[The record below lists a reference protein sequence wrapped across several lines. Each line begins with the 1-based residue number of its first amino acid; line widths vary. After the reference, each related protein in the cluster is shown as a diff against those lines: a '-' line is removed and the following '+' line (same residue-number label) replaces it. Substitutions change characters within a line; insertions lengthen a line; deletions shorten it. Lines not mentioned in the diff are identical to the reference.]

1 MGSFLCGA
9 ALSWSAPA
17 LPRIQVK
24 VEREKTPTEYF
35 DQTFCHQENLCNDE
49 CDISG
54 VSQREGSWIGALMP
68 VGAAF
73 SGIAAGWM
81 LGRMGRRWTI
91 AICSVPFLIGTLL
104 FVVAYEV
111 NNKVPLFFGR
121 VLTGLK
127 SFYAK
132 KHRLLLCC
140 NMPAGMHVLNCRFL
154 WWISPSSHTHV
165 CSRSGRATSTW
176 YPCFTLPTYACLWP
190 CLQQWTQHT

>member
-24 VEREKTPTEYF
+24 IEREKAPTKYF
-35 DQTFCHQENLCNDE
+35 DQKLCHQENLCNDE

-127 SFYAK
+127 SIFAFFLK
-132 KHRLLLCC
+132 RRPTFALL
-140 NMPAGMHVLNCRFL
+140 
-154 WWISPSSHTHV
+154 
-165 CSRSGRATSTW
+165 
-176 YPCFTLPTYACLWP
+176 
-190 CLQQWTQHT
+190 